1 MIFTRI
7 TKIFVS
13 ALLLCCLCAL
23 PARGW
28 CTMPAEMSGY
38 KVIPTA
44 HWLTLTT
51 ELQTQQS
58 ELIQLQDLLQK
69 LRRPSDQL
77 QQELQKVKEQLAK
90 SQQEL
95 QNARS
100 SLTDASSAL
109 AESKTSLQML
119 RQSIDK
125 ERRVH
130 RRQIWQNRF
139 WFLISGLAAGFAV
152 AK

>member
-1 MIFTRI
+1 MGSLAERIANAFVANTLTQYVGCFIISMIPLI
-7 TKIFVS
+7 E
-13 ALLLCCLCAL
+13 L
-23 PARGW
+23 RG
-28 CTMPAEMSGY
+28 A
-38 KVIPTA
+38 IPIA
-44 HWLTLTT
+44 HWLTLTR
-51 ELQTQQS
+51 ELQTQKD
-58 ELIQLQDLLQK
+58 ELIQLQTLLQK

-77 QQELQKVKEQLAK
+77 QQELQRVKEQLAK

-95 QNARS
+95 QNARN

-109 AESKTSLQML
+109 AGSKTSLQTL

-130 RRQIWQNRF
+130 RRKIWQNRF

>member
-1 MIFTRI
+1 MIFTGT
-7 TKIFVS
+7 TKLIVS
-13 ALLLCCLCAL
+13 ASLLLCLCVL
-23 PARGW
+23 PVRGW
-28 CTMPAEMSGY
+28 CMTPAETSGY

-51 ELQTQQS
+51 ELQTQQN
-58 ELIQLQDLLQK
+58 ELIRLQDLLQK

-77 QQELQKVKEQLAK
+77 QQELQKAKEQLAK

-95 QNARS
+95 QNARN

-109 AESKTSLQML
+109 AESKTSLQTL

-130 RRQIWQNRF
+130 RRQLWQNRL
-139 WFLISGLAAGFAV
+139 WFFLAGAAIGA
-152 AK
+152 AAAQ